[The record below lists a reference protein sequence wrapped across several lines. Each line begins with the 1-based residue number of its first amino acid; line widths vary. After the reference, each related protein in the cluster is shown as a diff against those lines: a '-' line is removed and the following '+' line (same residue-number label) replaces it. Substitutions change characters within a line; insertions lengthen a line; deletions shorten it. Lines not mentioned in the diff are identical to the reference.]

1 MLCLAFYLSLLCFFM
16 DFEINAGYKITLL
29 FFFFSFFLFRCF
41 HQLEMFCYVF
51 SFAVQKACESVFVL
65 IFFKKKGVRVLERET
80 KQNARNLT
88 QEVSNCFLKNLVKL
102 NFRPINSLFFFF
114 LVCLFI

>member
-1 MLCLAFYLSLLCFFM
+1 
-16 DFEINAGYKITLL
+16 
-29 FFFFSFFLFRCF
+29 
-41 HQLEMFCYVF
+41 MFCYVF

-65 IFFKKKGVRVLERET
+65 NCFSKKGVRVLERET

-102 NFRPINSLFFFF
+102 NFRPINSLFY
-114 LVCLFI
+114 LFNFWFVY